1 MDTDAILNSFNLP
14 GVASEQIRARKLGM
28 NVGPDG
34 VARLS
39 SEHMGGLPFS
49 FKNYVEYLPLESKKL
64 RIERYQDV
72 DIIEWTIDRGNK
84 IPARVTELPKELLEF
99 EVTGYRT
106 AKPNKNPLFEDDE
119 YAHPIYGECIGGMLK
134 EAYDRYKNG
143 LSTPGLPL
151 NKWGVLSDS
160 DCASLASIGV
170 FSVEQF
176 AAMPTAKIKNGQWHK
191 SVQDGYERA
200 VYYVNGTGD
209 RAKDKALADKL
220 ASMTN
225 LNEQLMERLA
235 ALEAKAKAPKKGA
248 KLSKKEIETDEDLDL
263 IEVEE

>member
-1 MDTDAILNSFNLP
+1 MDTDAILNNFNLP
-14 GVASEQIRARKLGM
+14 GVAADQIRARKLGM
-28 NVGPDG
+28 NVGQDG

-72 DIIEWTIDRGNK
+72 DCIEWVVDSKNR
-84 IPARVTELPKELLEF
+84 IPARVHELPEQLLEF

-106 AKPNKNPLFEDDE
+106 AKPNKNPLLEDDE
-119 YAHPIYGECIGGMLK
+119 FAHPIFGECVGGMLK
-134 EAYDRYKNG
+134 EAYDRYKQG

-160 DCASLASIGV
+160 DCASLAAYGI

-176 AAMPTAKIKNGQWHK
+176 AAMPTSKIKNGQWHK

-200 VYYVNGTGD
+200 VFYANGTGD
-209 RAKDKALADKL
+209 RAKDKELADKL
-220 ASMTN
+220 ASMMKM
-225 LNEQLMERLA
+225 NEDLMGRLA
-235 ALEAKAKAPKKGA
+235 ALE
-248 KLSKKEIETDEDLDL
+248 SKKETPAVKKGRSSK
-263 IEVEE
+263 VEEILDFNTEDGE